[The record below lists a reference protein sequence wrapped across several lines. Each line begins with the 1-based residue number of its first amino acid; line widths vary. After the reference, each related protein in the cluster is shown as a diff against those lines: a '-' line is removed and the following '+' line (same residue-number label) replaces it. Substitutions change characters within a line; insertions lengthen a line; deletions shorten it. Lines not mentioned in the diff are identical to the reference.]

1 MYVKPHR
8 WAPTALLDCVSL
20 CISHDVQRVTPQ
32 PFMHT
37 SQVGWA
43 QGLHNLVPGQIKMMY
58 TRKACSHHAAD
69 LWLSNSKVT
78 FDPSCVSR
86 CNTVTVFYFLS
97 FCLSVFSFFFLL
109 FFFFL
114 FLYLLLYLYLFLSL
128 SVIMTPKLRGISCE
142 IHLGSYH
149 LGPTSAATRH
159 RSHEFEDSQFQ
170 EKFHLQIIPGDEAL

>member
-1 MYVKPHR
+1 MLQIFGL
-8 WAPTALLDCVSL
+8 PTQK
-20 CISHDVQRVTPQ
+20 SHLKHHVYHGVT
-32 PFMHT
+32 
-37 SQVGWA
+37 
-43 QGLHNLVPGQIKMMY
+43 L
-58 TRKACSHHAAD
+58 
-69 LWLSNSKVT
+69 
-78 FDPSCVSR
+78 SR
-86 CNTVTVFYFLS
+86 CFT
-97 FCLSVFSFFFLL
+97 FCLSVFFFFFFF

-159 RSHEFEDSQFQ
+159 RSLEFEDSQFQ